1 MKFFEKFK
9 EDLNKDLESKGQTPA
24 TNKDIILGFAVLL
37 VPVLFIGSCLFG
49 GSDDKPATTPP
60 TKAVIVQE
68 DKTP

>member
-9 EDLNKDLESKGQTPA
+9 EDLNKDLKSKGQTPA

-49 GSDDKPATTPP
+49 GSETNQRRRRQRK
-60 TKAVIVQE
+60 QQ
-68 DKTP
+68 